1 MTIQNTS
8 RQDALRRSGFAADM
22 MRNALYEELHR
33 AVQDG
38 EDGPIVE
45 NLQLIVRKM
54 VDKAREGDVA
64 SIREVFD
71 RTDGKA
77 LPAAA
82 VVDDQPRKVVICWK
96 DDEMPTGGDASS
108 SDRR

>member
-1 MTIQNTS
+1 MTNEN
-8 RQDALRRSGFAADM
+8 APRRTGFAPDM
-22 MRNALYEELHR
+22 MRNALYEELHSTT
-33 AVQDG
+33 QEGDN
-38 EDGPIVE
+38 GPMIE

-54 VDKAREGDVA
+54 VEKAREGDVA

-77 LPAAA
+77 LPAVA

-96 DDEMPTGGDASS
+96 GDETPAAGATGSS
-108 SDRR
+108 SS

>member
-1 MTIQNTS
+1 MTNEN
-8 RQDALRRSGFAADM
+8 APRRSGFTTDM

-33 AVQDG
+33 KV
-38 EDGPIVE
+38 EDGDSPAAE
-45 NLQLIVRKM
+45 NLRLIVRKM

-82 VVDDQPRKVVICWK
+82 TADDQPRKVVICWK
-96 DDEMPTGGDASS
+96 GDETSADGAAGSS
-108 SDRR
+108 S

>member
-1 MTIQNTS
+1 MTNESTP
-8 RQDALRRSGFAADM
+8 RHGGFAADM

-33 AVQDG
+33 KV
-38 EDGPIVE
+38 EDGDGPAAE

-82 VVDDQPRKVVICWK
+82 IADDQPRRVVICWK
-96 DDEMPTGGDASS
+96 ATKMPADASS
-108 SDRR
+108 SLPPFSQ

>member
-1 MTIQNTS
+1 MIAREQHG
-8 RQDALRRSGFAADM
+8 AYVVLR
-22 MRNALYEELHR
+22 
-33 AVQDG
+33 V
-38 EDGPIVE
+38 EDGDGPAAE

-82 VVDDQPRKVVICWK
+82 IGTASPILAAPLGNTDGRHSAAAVRRRPR
-96 DDEMPTGGDASS
+96 SH
-108 SDRR
+108 